1 MQHTRIHDAPRE
13 RQHQFGV
20 WNGPEVV
27 GEVGVYDVPVAS
39 DTKSRSIN

>member
-1 MQHTRIHDAPRE
+1 MQHAPVHDASRE

-27 GEVGVYDVPVAS
+27 REVGVYDVRVA
-39 DTKSRSIN
+39 TEQ